1 MPGLNRDG
9 FYTLKTLDLGSMY
22 AANPL
27 FSLLRFQTWV
37 SVFSTTEPRSG
48 PFSSYSHFIFK
59 GDQNLNSKQ

>member
-27 FSLLRFQTWV
+27 FSLLRFQT
-37 SVFSTTEPRSG
+37 
-48 PFSSYSHFIFK
+48 
-59 GDQNLNSKQ
+59 